1 METQSFTGKNNE
13 GSFTRTS
20 LMGSRDRRVLADSKR
35 ICPAAFAPPDV
46 VVVVVVVDT
55 AVLEE
60 AASRTLLAIED
71 VNERFMI
78 PD

>member
-1 METQSFTGKNNE
+1 
-13 GSFTRTS
+13 
-20 LMGSRDRRVLADSKR
+20 MGSRDRRVLADSKR
-35 ICPAAFAPPDV
+35 ICPAAFAPP
-46 VVVVVVVDT
+46 VVVVVDT

>member
-35 ICPAAFAPPDV
+35 ICPAAFAPP
-46 VVVVVVVDT
+46 VVVVVDT